1 MSEIRI
7 VVLSSANLFRK
18 IRNNLKIYSTMPLK
32 VTKSTVMMDGEHKI
46 DGTLA
51 DCARLLKNEFLAF
64 SPVENACMMIE
75 DEKYAIKVG
84 GSLKVCEGIVRNKSA
99 DDDSRKML
107 GKLTINVIDRL
118 EDTATEIAQADCPEE
133 RKQEIL
139 QILNGNIEM
148 GNIPFKAC
156 N

>member
-1 MSEIRI
+1 
-7 VVLSSANLFRK
+7 
-18 IRNNLKIYSTMPLK
+18 MPLK
-32 VTKSTVMMDGEHKI
+32 VTKSTIMKNGEHKI

-64 SPVENACMMIE
+64 SPIENAGKMIE
-75 DEKYAIKVG
+75 DEEYAIKVG

-99 DDDSRKML
+99 DDESRKVL
-107 GKLTINVIDRL
+107 GTLTVNVIERL
-118 EDTATEIAQADCPEE
+118 EDTVSEIAEADCPEE

-139 QILNGNIEM
+139 RILNGDISM

>member
-1 MSEIRI
+1 MLEVISFNIQI
-7 VVLSSANLFRK
+7 SFN
-18 IRNNLKIYSTMPLK
+18 MPLK
-32 VTKSTVMMDGEHKI
+32 VTKANVMMDGEHKI

-51 DCARLLKNEFLAF
+51 DCTRLLKNEFLGF
-64 SPVENACMMIE
+64 SPLENACMMIE
-75 DEKYAIKVG
+75 NEEYAIKVG

-99 DDDSRKML
+99 DDESRKVL
-107 GKLTINVIDRL
+107 GKLTVSAIDRL
-118 EDTATEIAQADCPEE
+118 EDTVSEIAQADCPDE

-139 QILNGNIEM
+139 QILNGNISM